1 MPTLHVEAQLSSE
14 ELLRAIRQLSP
25 AELEQLVAQIMALR
39 AQLTAPRLSPP
50 ETDLLLR
57 INQGLPEELRQS
69 YNTLVAKRQAQTLK
83 PDEHAELLR
92 LTDEVEKLEGARLEA
107 LLELAK
113 LRQTSLSSLMQT
125 LGLPV
130 PVDA

>member
-25 AELEQLVAQIMALR
+25 SELEQLIAQIMALR
-39 AQLTAPRLSPP
+39 AQLTAPQLSPP

-57 INQGLPEELRQS
+57 INQGLPEEWRQR
-69 YNTLVAKRQAQTLK
+69 YNTLVAKRRAQTLT
-83 PDEHAELLR
+83 PDEHGELLR

-107 LLELAK
+107 LVELAK
-113 LRQTSLSSLMQT
+113 LRQTSLPSLMQT
-125 LGLPV
+125 LGIPV